1 MELAQGFV
9 DKDDR
14 SLEGLTRLFKL
25 PFEPTHHAVDD
36 VKRHCKA
43 LLMRLMPLS
52 KQHTEDRMRV
62 VVRDTG
68 RWFCAA
74 DPMEP
79 CSDSVGPS
87 RRARNVH
94 PMPKIN
100 LPIAIDRIQ
109 SASSSRSITVIDEL
123 AATHSLAGLVRD
135 EVVTINPMP
144 APPV

>member
-36 VKRHCKA
+36 VNATAA

-62 VVRDTG
+62 VRDTG
-68 RWFCAA
+68 RWFAPLTPWSPVVIPSALA
-74 DPMEP
+74 DGRER
-79 CSDSVGPS
+79 SSNAKDKS
-87 RRARNVH
+87 A
-94 PMPKIN
+94 
-100 LPIAIDRIQ
+100 IAIDRIQ
-109 SASSSRSITVIDEL
+109 SPSSSRSITVIDEL